1 MDPNGD
7 MELKTVVP
15 QQQDSQLYTTNNS
28 INPESTDEVDGQ
40 PRGPEQDHLI
50 SESQS
55 SDVEEN
61 HPIDQPRVPY
71 NTYLSTDEE
80 FEHYS
85 CSPPRLFIPT
95 ITILQIIFFLLS

>member
-1 MDPNGD
+1 MDPNGG
-7 MELKTVVP
+7 MELADMP
-15 QQQDSQLYTTNNS
+15 QQQNSQLCTTDNS
-28 INPESTDEVDGQ
+28 INPESPDERDGP